1 MLALFFLTITACKSP
16 PKVEPML
23 PPEPQRKT
31 LSSPSSIREYAEII
45 AYYDELVCEWE
56 LWAETAKEIISTQ
69 NQ

>member
-1 MLALFFLTITACKSP
+1 
-16 PKVEPML
+16 ML